1 MPTTPAASS
10 TAQPLARTPAARS
23 GPTLRLV
30 PAPTWPDDPPTTQ
43 RTDVPGQQALPLTF
57 LLPGGLPAVPEVV
70 PQLLTPAPRRWG
82 RPVSEVEGQPTDRSA
97 LPPAGPWAARLA
109 QAVLEVCT
117 AGRPVAQ
124 LVRWT
129 DPTVYQSLA
138 LRYLP
143 HAQRDV
149 NRRRVPVAEQ
159 VRSVHVCEPADGV
172 AEVSVVIA
180 GGERPRALA
189 FRIEG
194 WRGRWVCTALDWI

>member
-1 MPTTPAASS
+1 MTTTPAASIAANPS
-10 TAQPLARTPAARS
+10 ATPSARP

-30 PAPTWPDDPPTTQ
+30 PTPAWPDDAPQTAGN
-43 RTDVPGQQALPLTF
+43 DVAGQQALPLTF
-57 LLPGGLPAVPEVV
+57 LLPGGLPAIPEVV
-70 PQLLTPAPRRWG
+70 PQLLAPAPRRWG
-82 RPVSEVEGQPTDRSA
+82 RPASEVEGQPTDRSA

-129 DPTVYQSLA
+129 DPSVYQALA
-138 LRYLP
+138 LRYVP
-143 HAQRDV
+143 RARRDV

-180 GGERPRALA
+180 GGERPRAMAL
-189 FRIEG
+189 RIEG
-194 WRGRWVCTALDWI
+194 WKGRWVCTALDWI